1 MRGAAQHLG
10 SERVSD
16 VSSETV
22 PTFADHVLA
31 RADDDNIAI
40 LFEEQSWTYREWV
53 RECIARADLFDSV
66 RIEGAA
72 HIGLLLENVPD
83 FTMWLGAAALAGAT
97 VVGINPTRRG
107 SELARDI
114 TFTEC
119 QLIITETSQADLLDG
134 LDLGPAAARVLVVD
148 TASYGELVAA
158 HRPATAEGYIAASYE
173 PESQYLLLFTSG
185 TSGAPKAVITSHG
198 RLQNVSASMI
208 GLTSL
213 TSDDV
218 TYISMPLFHS
228 NALFTAWAPSVVS
241 GATIALR
248 RTFSASGFLPDV
260 RRFGATYFNYVGKP
274 LAYVLATPE
283 RTDDADNPLV
293 RGYGNEAAEADLH
306 RFAQR
311 FRCTLNDGY
320 GQTETGA
327 SIIRVAG
334 MPAGALG
341 LGAPTIRVLDADT
354 REECPRA
361 RFDDNGRL
369 LNADDA
375 IGEIVNSTRGTFE
388 GYWNNPEAD
397 NERLRD
403 GAYWTG
409 DLAYRDEAGYFY
421 FAGRSAEWIR
431 VDGENFSGAPIERIL
446 GRFPGVVLA
455 AAYGVPDAE
464 IGDRV
469 MAALQLGEG
478 VCFDPVGFA
487 TFLSAQSDLGS
498 KWSPTYVRIVT
509 TLPMT
514 QTNKILKRDLVKQ
527 QWRTS
532 EPVWWR
538 SGKDVAYQLFTAAD
552 LDALTARFAAAGRA
566 RLVGA

>member
-1 MRGAAQHLG
+1 MRGAAQHLR

-566 RLVGA
+566 QLVGA